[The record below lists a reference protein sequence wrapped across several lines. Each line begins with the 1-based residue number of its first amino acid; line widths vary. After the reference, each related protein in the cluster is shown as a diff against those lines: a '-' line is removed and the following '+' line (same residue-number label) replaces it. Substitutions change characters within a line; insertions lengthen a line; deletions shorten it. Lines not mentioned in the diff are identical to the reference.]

1 MTRTS
6 QVPVNQVD
14 TGPGGAELL
23 RDADRRAAWMLLIDG
38 VPQSHV
44 DLDDPEYLD
53 FEYVRRLGH
62 VIDTAA
68 PAAQP
73 LRVLHLGAGALTLAR
88 YVTATRPGSEQLA
101 VEIDAALVDLIR
113 LRLPL
118 RRVSSRAPRSQG
130 ACADGAAGH
139 RSGRPRPRPVRIRV
153 GDAREVLE
161 QLPKGSFDV
170 VIVDVFAAG
179 RTPAH
184 LTSVEFAA
192 SADRVLRDG
201 REGHGAGVFAVN
213 VADGAPLA
221 HARAQVATVL
231 AVFSHAC
238 VIADAAV
245 LRGRRFGNLV
255 LAASAGP
262 LPADVLTRRAAADPM
277 PGRVLHGDEL
287 ARFASGA
294 KPVTDADAR
303 PSPAPP
309 PGAFAL

>member
-6 QVPVNQVD
+6 GRRATEVPVSRVD
-14 TGPGGAELL
+14 TDQGGAELL

-68 PAAQP
+68 PPAQP
-73 LRVLHLGAGALTLAR
+73 LDVLHLGAGALTLAR
-88 YVTATRPGSEQLA
+88 YVAATRPGSGQLA

-113 LRLPL
+113 LELPL
-118 RRVSSRAPRSQG
+118 RR
-130 ACADGAAGH
+130 
-139 RSGRPRPRPVRIRV
+139 SGRARHRPVRIRV

-161 QLPKGSFDV
+161 QLPMGSFDV
-170 VIVDVFAAG
+170 VIVDVFAGG

-192 SADRVLRDG
+192 AARRVLRGD
-201 REGHGAGVFAVN
+201 RRSAGVFAAN

-221 HARAQVATVL
+221 HARAQVATAL
-231 AVFSHAC
+231 AVFSDAC
-238 VIADAAV
+238 LIADAAV

-255 LAASAGP
+255 LAASADP
-262 LPADVLTRRAAADPM
+262 LPVDALTRLAAADPM
-277 PGRVLHGDEL
+277 PGRVVHGDEL
-287 ARFASGA
+287 TRFAAGA
-294 KPVTDADAR
+294 KPVTDASAG

-309 PGAFAL
+309 PDAFAP